1 MTPANGLPREEA
13 TIWAGRR
20 LPAWPESE
28 AEFISELQS
37 GSEAAFDWLVRHY
50 HAQVYG
56 LVLGIL
62 GDRTDAAD
70 VTKKVFLK
78 AFSGIGR
85 FQQISSLKT
94 WLYRIS
100 VRQALKQRRWFC
112 RCYRRRSSMEASVGD
127 KSLPE
132 RLESTD
138 SFPFD
143 ELAKRE
149 AQQAV
154 QEALRRVPWVYRSA
168 LILRDLEGLS
178 YEEVAEVLEVSVG
191 TAKSRILRGRRTLG
205 EAPERILAAA
215 FLAVLIAPPSLTQRR
230 TIQLG

>member
-1 MTPANGLPREEA
+1 MIPANDLPREGA
-13 TIWAGRR
+13 TIWTGRALAR
-20 LPAWPESE
+20 PESE
-28 AEFISELQS
+28 AEFISELLS
-37 GSEAAFDWLVRHY
+37 GSEAAFDWLVRRY

-56 LVLGIL
+56 LVLGML
-62 GDRTDAAD
+62 GDRDDAAE

-78 AFSGIGR
+78 ALFGIGR
-85 FQQISSLKT
+85 FRQISSLKT

-100 VRQALKQRRWFC
+100 VREALKQRRWFC
-112 RCYRRRSSMEASVGD
+112 RCYRRRNSTEASLGD
-127 KSLPE
+127 SVPE

-143 ELAKRE
+143 ELAKGE

-154 QEALRRVPWVYRSA
+154 QEALRRVPRLYRAA

-191 TAKSRILRGRRTLG
+191 TAKSRILRGRRALG

-215 FLAVLIAPPSLTQRR
+215 SLAVLIAPPSLTQRR

>member
-20 LPAWPESE
+20 LLAWPESE

-37 GSEAAFDWLVRHY
+37 GSVAAFDWLVRHY
-50 HAQVYG
+50 HAQVYS

-62 GDRTDAAD
+62 GDRRDAAD

-85 FQQISSLKT
+85 FRQISSLKT

-112 RCYRRRSSMEASVGD
+112 RCHRRRNSTEAGLEDSSV
-127 KSLPE
+127 PE

-154 QEALRRVPWVYRSA
+154 QEALRRVPRLYRAA

-191 TAKSRILRGRRTLG
+191 TAKSRILRGRRALG

-215 FLAVLIAPPSLTQRR
+215 SLAALIAPPSLTQRR
-230 TIQLG
+230 TVQLG